1 MSKKKKNKYFQDW
14 STNGRGNYN
23 ETERDTLDEVRD
35 LMDGKITPD
44 EFTSGIQHE
53 HLTYGLDKELE
64 NLVLGNDEPDEDIDE
79 KFFNSVIGE
88 DVDDDDEDDNYNYPI
103 IDGESTEDNSLEDLY
118 VKISTDPLIKKF
130 HIKDRHNE
138 IEMIPLHFNYY
149 VEKYSANY
157 DSKMHKF
164 TTLMVNYVT
173 AIKRKIISSRCPSAI
188 FKTDEFVIRFNLD
201 KPYYFDDKKVT
212 IIQDNDYILV
222 YINPEN
228 GINDIIHKYIRDEV
242 SDVEMFEDI
251 IKLCY
256 ISDSLNNIGIGY
268 TSFMDYELF
277 ESLYK
282 DMAEERSRV
291 IQFINEN
298 DVIKPVYQGDIQ
310 YSISNIDEI
319 DELFFELKKILFETG
334 SKSNSNPPMIEITD
348 DDIDIID
355 GNDDSEDDDIDEDD
369 EFEESDD
376 ENDSEN
382 ENDDDEEDDDVNEVD
397 DTDNIEITIEDSEPV
412 EETPD
417 TSDDSSQT
425 FTMENIPI
433 YRKR

>member
-14 STNGRGNYN
+14 STNGGGNYN

-88 DVDDDDEDDNYNYPI
+88 DVDEDDDDYPI
-103 IDGESTEDNSLEDLY
+103 INGDCTEGNSLEDLC

-138 IEMIPLHFNYY
+138 IEIVLLHFNYY

-157 DSKMHKF
+157 DTKMNKIS
-164 TTLMVNYVT
+164 TLICNYFT
-173 AIKRKIISSRCPSAI
+173 AIERKIISSRCPSAI
-188 FKTDEFVIRFNLD
+188 FKTDEFVTRFNLD

-212 IIQDNDYILV
+212 IIQDDDYILV

-228 GINDIIHKYIRDEV
+228 DISDILHKYMRGEV

-282 DMAEERSRV
+282 DMAEERAKI

-298 DVIKPVYQGDIQ
+298 DVITPVHEKDTQ
-310 YSISNIDEI
+310 YPISNIDDI
-319 DELFFELKKILFETG
+319 DELFFDIKKILLETG
-334 SKSNSNPPMIEITD
+334 STSNSNPPMIEITD

-355 GNDDSEDDDIDEDD
+355 GNDDSEDDDTDEDD
-369 EFEESDD
+369 DVEFEESDD
-376 ENDSEN
+376 E
-382 ENDDDEEDDDVNEVD
+382 DDNDDVNEVD

>member
-1 MSKKKKNKYFQDW
+1 MGKKKNKYFQDW
-14 STNGRGNYN
+14 STNGGCNYN
-23 ETERDTLDEVRD
+23 DTERDTLDEVRD

-44 EFTSGIQHE
+44 EFTSGVYHE

-64 NLVLGNDEPDEDIDE
+64 NLVLGNDEPDEDIDD

-88 DVDDDDEDDNYNYPI
+88 DVDDEIVDGFDEDDAS
-103 IDGESTEDNSLEDLY
+103 ETEDNSLEYLG

-138 IEMIPLHFNYY
+138 IEMILLHFNYY
-149 VEKYSANY
+149 VEKYSAKY
-157 DSKMHKF
+157 DSKMNKISS
-164 TTLMVNYVT
+164 LIANYFT
-173 AIKRKIISSRCPSAI
+173 AIERKIISSRCPSAI
-188 FKTDEFVIRFNLD
+188 FKTDEFVTRFNLD

-228 GINDIIHKYIRDEV
+228 GISDILHKYMRDEV
-242 SDVEMFEDI
+242 SDVEMFEDM

-282 DMAEERSRV
+282 DMAEERAKI

-298 DVIKPVYQGDIQ
+298 DVITPVHEKDAQ
-310 YSISNIDEI
+310 YPISNIDDI
-319 DELFFELKKILFETG
+319 DELFFDIKKILLETG
-334 SKSNSNPPMIEITD
+334 STSNSNPPMIEITD

-369 EFEESDD
+369 DVEFEESDD
-376 ENDSEN
+376 EDDSEDENDS
-382 ENDDDEEDDDVNEVD
+382 DEEDDDVDEVD
-397 DTDNIEITIEDSEPV
+397 DTDNIEITIEDSKPV

>member
-14 STNGRGNYN
+14 STNGGGNYN

-35 LMDGKITPD
+35 LMDGKITLD

-88 DVDDDDEDDNYNYPI
+88 DVDDDDEDDDDYPI
-103 IDGESTEDNSLEDLY
+103 INGDYTEGNSLEDLC

-138 IEMIPLHFNYY
+138 IEMVLLHFNYY

-157 DSKMHKF
+157 DSKMNKIS
-164 TTLMVNYVT
+164 TLICNYFT
-173 AIKRKIISSRCPSAI
+173 AIERKIISSRCPSAI
-188 FKTDEFVIRFNLD
+188 FKTDEFVTRFNLD

-212 IIQDNDYILV
+212 IIQDDDYILV

-228 GINDIIHKYIRDEV
+228 GISDILHKYMRDEV
-242 SDVEMFEDI
+242 SDVEMFEAM

-282 DMAEERSRV
+282 DMAEERARV

-298 DVIKPVYQGDIQ
+298 DVITPVHEKDTQ
-310 YSISNIDEI
+310 YPISNIDDI
-319 DELFFELKKILFETG
+319 DELFFDIKKILLETG
-334 SKSNSNPPMIEITD
+334 STSNSNPPMIEITD

-355 GNDDSEDDDIDEDD
+355 GNDDSEDDDTDEDD
-369 EFEESDD
+369 DVEFEESDD
-376 ENDSEN
+376 EDDN
-382 ENDDDEEDDDVNEVD
+382 DDEEDDDVNEVD